1 MISYNIYI
9 KIFVGNLSQDT
20 TKEELLSYFKLRY
33 PSVTNAKIIYDIYS
47 KQSKCFGFID
57 FTESSDFKKALYG
70 KFDHCIKNH
79 HLIINTAKGRSDY
92 SENNLNESSQSLST
106 TQASD
111 KTQSSSGNISPN
123 TIKTDS
129 SYSLIEF
136 SNHDV
141 CIKERK
147 PKYNVNEYHSKNKE
161 FEKELKKGFR
171 TVVDIIK
178 GSYYN
183 PQESNQCNYYCNMCL
198 LYRKEINKYN
208 TTSVNFYKS
217 GLTNRSP
224 LIPMNLKNNMLV
236 GNYNLK

>member
-1 MISYNIYI
+1 M
-9 KIFVGNLSQDT
+9 
-20 TKEELLSYFKLRY
+20 RY

-47 KQSKCFGFID
+47 KQSKCFGFIEL
-57 FTESSDFKKALYG
+57 TESSDFKKALYG
-70 KFDHCIKNH
+70 KFEHCIKNH
-79 HLIINTAKGRSDY
+79 HLIINTAKGKNDF
-92 SENNLNESSQSLST
+92 NDNTLTESSQSLSI

-136 SNHDV
+136 SNHEV

-147 PKYNVNEYHSKNKE
+147 PRYNPNEYHSKNKE
-161 FEKELKKGFR
+161 FERELQKGFR
-171 TVVDIIK
+171 TIVDIIK

-183 PQESNQCNYYCNMCL
+183 TQESNQCNYYCNMY

-217 GLTNRSP
+217 GLTNRSSF
-224 LIPMNLKNNMLV
+224 IPMNLRNNMLV
-236 GNYNLK
+236 GNYTLK